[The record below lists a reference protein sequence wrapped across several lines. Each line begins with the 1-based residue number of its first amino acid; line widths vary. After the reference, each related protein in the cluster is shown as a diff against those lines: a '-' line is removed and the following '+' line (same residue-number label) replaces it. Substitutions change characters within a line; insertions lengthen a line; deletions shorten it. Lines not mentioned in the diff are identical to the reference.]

1 MGELGVVHRYESSG
15 ETLGLLRVREF
26 TQDDAHLYCTPDQVK
41 TELKRVIDLCFEIY
55 ETCGLELDRLE
66 LSTRPEGSIGSDEVW
81 EQAESI
87 MREVLKE
94 KGIAHQINEGDG
106 AFYGPKFDFHLK
118 DSLGRTWQCGTI
130 QLDFAQPENFDLE
143 YVTAEGTRERPV
155 MIHRTIYGSIERFM
169 GILIE
174 HYGGAFP
181 AWLAP
186 VQVVVIPIS
195 DKQNAYAQKIR
206 QTLFDK
212 EFRVEVDDRNETM
225 AAKIRDAQLQKVPYM
240 LVVGKKEAQVTKPT
254 VSLRLRSEKDLGA
267 LTLEKFIKQTR
278 KLIDQ
283 RSLKLWP

>member
-1 MGELGVVHRYESSG
+1 
-15 ETLGLLRVREF
+15 
-26 TQDDAHLYCTPDQVK
+26 
-41 TELKRVIDLCFEIY
+41 
-55 ETCGLELDRLE
+55 
-66 LSTRPEGSIGSDEVW
+66 
-81 EQAESI
+81 

-283 RSLKLWP
+283 RSLKL